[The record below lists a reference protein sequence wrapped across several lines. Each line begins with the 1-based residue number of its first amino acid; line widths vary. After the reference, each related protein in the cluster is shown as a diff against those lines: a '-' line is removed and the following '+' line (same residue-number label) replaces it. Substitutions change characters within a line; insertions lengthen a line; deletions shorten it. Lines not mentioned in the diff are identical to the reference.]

1 MKAHFAHTQTRT
13 HRFNRPLAARS
24 QLLIVLMLA
33 VLYTA
38 WPPGSSCSAQE
49 AGPTPSLSDPVT
61 NPYPLDALTPM
72 YEQAAK
78 YILEQTGYD
87 KKKGHCFVFGAAQG
101 RLAYE
106 IARRSDLYVFATE
119 QDQDSVHSAREA
131 LLNANMYG
139 NRVTLHHG
147 SLDKL
152 RYNDYGAALVVSDT
166 VISQGRCSGSAAE
179 MFRMVRPHGGIALLG
194 QPRGCP
200 SKLERAHLEQW
211 LTQGNLDYEISEDE
225 NGLWARIERRPLP
238 GAGEWTKMWG
248 DLGNTACSLDQRIT
262 GDWRVLWFGQP
273 GPRILVERHA
283 RAMTD
288 LYKNGKWVIPGAHRV
303 TCVDAYNG
311 ARLWQLR
318 LPDSSR
324 VGINSD
330 AGWVTLGENHVYVV
344 AQDRCL
350 KLDPDTGVQ
359 QDLFQCPTKDMDWG
373 YVAVDGNLLFG
384 SEQKKDASIIRGV
397 GGNHWR
403 SSHGDDRPVVTSTR
417 LFCLNAR
424 SGQEIWS
431 YEANSVIANPT
442 ICISHDAVFFMESQ
456 DPEALR
462 AKDGR
467 VPLAAFSAGKSE
479 HIVKLSKH
487 SGKRLWRKQYDLNV
501 RHSLYL
507 SCANGIILASGAR
520 TDQNYVYDLAG
531 FKAENGALIWSKTGI
546 DSGKANDSH
555 GYQDKHPMIVGNSVY
570 FKYGS
575 FNLHTGD
582 SLEFTFGS
590 SNCSDFAASATH
602 FFGRNQGC
610 ASIYSFADD
619 GAARRLSPAIRPG
632 CYISVIPA
640 GGIIM
645 LPAFSSGCTCDFPIQ
660 TTIAWQPQ

>member
-1 MKAHFAHTQTRT
+1 MKVDRDHF
-13 HRFNRPLAARS
+13 RFNTHLLHRPLAGCS
-24 QLLIVLMLA
+24 QLLIVLA
-33 VLYTA
+33 FAASYAA
-38 WPPGSSCSAQE
+38 WPVSSSRAVQ
-49 AGPTPSLSDPVT
+49 TIPSPAVSDPLAHA
-61 NPYPLDALTPM
+61 YPQDALTSL

-101 RLAYE
+101 RLAHE
-106 IARRSDLYVFATE
+106 IAKRSDLYLFATE
-119 QDQDSVHSAREA
+119 QDKDNVTAAREA
-131 LLNANMYG
+131 LLSANVYG
-139 NRVTLHHG
+139 NRITLHHG

-166 VISQGRCSGSAAE
+166 VISQGKCSGSAAE
-179 MFRMVRPHGGIALLG
+179 MFRMVRPDGGIALIG
-194 QPRGCP
+194 QPLDCP
-200 SKLERAHLEQW
+200 KKLKRAHLEQW
-211 LTQGNLDYEISEDE
+211 LTQGNLEYEITEDD
-225 NGLWARIERRPLP
+225 NGLWARIERGPLP
-238 GAGEWTKMWG
+238 GAGEWTKMWA
-248 DLGNTACSLDQRIT
+248 DLGNTACSQDQRIT

-288 LYKNGKWVIPGAHRV
+288 LYKNGKWIIPGAHRV

-318 LPDSSR
+318 IPDSSR

-330 AGWVTLGENHVYVV
+330 AGWVTLNDDHVYVV
-344 AQDRCL
+344 AQDKCL
-350 KLDPDTGVQ
+350 KVDADTGAR
-359 QDLFQCPTKDMDWG
+359 QDTFQCPTKNMDWG
-373 YVAVDGNLLFG
+373 YIAVDGSLLFG

-403 SSHGDDRPVVTSTR
+403 TSHGDNRAVITSR
-417 LFCLNAR
+417 SLFCLNER
-424 SGQEIWS
+424 TGQQIWT
-431 YEANSVIANPT
+431 YQANSVIANPT
-442 ICISHDAVFFMESQ
+442 ICISDDAVFFIESQ
-456 DPEALR
+456 APDAVT

-467 VPLAAFSAGKSE
+467 VPLAAFTQGESE
-479 HIVKLSKH
+479 YLVKLSKL
-487 SGKRLWRKQYDLNV
+487 SGKVLWRKQHDLNV
-501 RHSLYL
+501 RHSIYL
-507 SCANGIILASGAR
+507 SYSDGILLASGAR
-520 TDQNYVYDLAG
+520 TDQTYVYDLSA
-531 FKAENGALIWSKTGI
+531 FKAENGALIWAKIGI
-546 DSGKANDSH
+546 NSGKANDSH

-602 FFGRNQGC
+602 LFGRNEGC
-610 ASIYSFADD
+610 ASIYSLADN
-619 GAARRLSPAIRPG
+619 GAAQTLSPAIRPG

-645 LPAFSSGCTCDFPIQ
+645 LPAYSSGCTCDYPIQ
-660 TTIAWQPQ
+660 TTITWQPQ